1 MLERRE
7 VHVVEEVR
15 ESGAQLLQAVQKQVK
30 QIQTSS
36 LDLSFNEL
44 LDMYANGELMIDPDY
59 QRAFRWSPG
68 KESRFIESLILGMP
82 IPPVFVIELEDG
94 KYELIDGLQRL
105 SSYFHFRG
113 ELQLDAF
120 DRAIKKG
127 DELVLSDCDI
137 VSELNNLKHSTL
149 PSAMQ
154 IRLKRHFIRV
164 EVIRKESDQRLRY
177 HMFKRLNTG
186 GENLSEQEIRNCTV
200 RLLAGGNQFMK
211 FIIELSTTPDFLR
224 CTETLTDEARQQ
236 RFDQELVLRFLAFKN
251 RRARYTH
258 DVADFLTEFME
269 AVSDPVVG
277 LPFDYDAERDVF
289 LRTFRLLASTL
300 DDRAFGWV
308 NKAGNI
314 VRGFAVYHFESFTLG
329 VQPFLDRIHLQ
340 DEAEVTRIRDVLEAI
355 KRHRDFM
362 EITSGGGRNSKGA
375 LDKRVGF
382 VEDNLRKALL

>member
-1 MLERRE
+1 MAEDNKE
-7 VHVVEEVR
+7 T
-15 ESGAQLLQAVQKQVK
+15 GAQLLQAVQKQVK

-44 LDMYANGELMIDPDY
+44 LDMYASKELIIDPDY

-113 ELQLDAF
+113 ALEIEAF
-120 DRAIKKG
+120 DRAVKKG
-127 DELVLSDCDI
+127 EELVLADCDI
-137 VSELNNLKHSTL
+137 VSELNDLTHSTL
-149 PSAMQ
+149 PPAMQ

-200 RLLAGGNQFMK
+200 RMLGNGNQFMK
-211 FIIELSTTPDFLR
+211 FIIDLSRNEDFLT
-224 CTETLTDEARQQ
+224 CTENLTDEARQQ
-236 RFDQELVLRFLAFKN
+236 RFDQELVLRFFAFRN
-251 RRARYTH
+251 RREKYTH

-269 AVSDPVVG
+269 AVSDP
-277 LPFDYDAERDVF
+277 LIDLQFDYEAQRDVF
-289 LRTFRLLASTL
+289 NKTFKALATTL

-308 NKAGNI
+308 NKGGNI
-314 VRGFAVYHFESFTLG
+314 VRGFAVYHFEAFTLG
-329 VQPFLDRIHLQ
+329 IQPFLGAINPADPANVARLK
-340 DEAEVTRIRDVLEAI
+340 DTFEAVKKD
-355 KRHRDFM
+355 KRFI

-375 LDKRVGF
+375 LDRRVGF
-382 VEDNLRKALL
+382 VEQAVREAFA

>member
-1 MLERRE
+1 MAEETRE
-7 VHVVEEVR
+7 PGVR
-15 ESGAQLLQAVQKQVK
+15 LLQAVQKQVK

-44 LDMYANGELMIDPDY
+44 LDMYKTDELIIDPDY

-113 ELQLDAF
+113 ALELEAF
-120 DRAIKKG
+120 DRTIPEG
-127 DELVLSDCDI
+127 EELVLSDCDI
-137 VSELNNLKHSTL
+137 VSELNGLRHSSL

-164 EVIRKESDQRLRY
+164 EVIRKESDERLRY

-200 RLLAGGNQFMK
+200 RLLGGGDQFMR
-211 FIIELSTTPDFLR
+211 FIIELSHSPDFLV
-224 CTETLTDEARQQ
+224 CTQNITEESRQL
-236 RFDQELVLRFLAFKN
+236 RFDQELVLRFFAFKN
-251 RRARYTH
+251 QRAKYRH

-269 AVSDPVVG
+269 AVLDPAVH
-277 LPFDYDAERDVF
+277 LPFDYEAERQVF
-289 LRTFRLLASTL
+289 VRTFEVLAATL
-300 DDRAFGWV
+300 EDKAFGWV
-308 NKAGNI
+308 NRAGNI
-314 VRGFAVYHFESFTLG
+314 VRGFAVYHFEAFTLG
-329 VQPFLDRIHLQ
+329 IQSILGGFDLRD
-340 DEAEVTRIRDVLEAI
+340 AEQVAALRTVLEGI
-355 KRHRDFM
+355 KRDPEFM
-362 EITSGGGRNSKGA
+362 AITTGGGRNSRGA
-375 LDKRVGF
+375 LDSRVGF
-382 VEDNLRKALL
+382 VEEKLEEEL

>member
-1 MLERRE
+1 MPDNNRE
-7 VHVVEEVR
+7 A
-15 ESGAQLLQAVQKQVK
+15 GAQLLQAVQKQVK

-44 LDMYANGELMIDPDY
+44 LDMYTNSELIIDPEY

-113 ELQLDAF
+113 ALTLEAF
-120 DRAIKKG
+120 DRVIPKG
-127 DELVLSDCDI
+127 EELTLSDCDI
-137 VSELNNLKHSTL
+137 VSELNGLTHSGL

-164 EVIRKESDQRLRY
+164 EVIRKDSDRRLRY

-200 RLLAGGNQFMK
+200 RLLEGGDQFMR
-211 FIIELSTTPDFLR
+211 FLIDLSRNASFLT
-224 CTETLTDEARQQ
+224 CTQNLTEEAKQQ
-236 RFDQELVLRFLAFKN
+236 RFDQELVLRFFAFKN
-251 RRARYTH
+251 LRERYTH

-269 AVSDPVVG
+269 AVSDPLVDQ
-277 LPFDYDAERDVF
+277 PFDYNAERNIF
-289 LRTFRLLASTL
+289 IRTFEILAAAL

-308 NKAGNI
+308 NRAGNI
-314 VRGFAVYHFESFTLG
+314 VRGFAVYHFEAFTLG
-329 VQPFLDRIHLQ
+329 IQPFLERIDINNLANADRLR
-340 DEAEVTRIRDVLEAI
+340 EALEGI
-355 KRHRDFM
+355 KRDRAFID
-362 EITSGGGRNSKGA
+362 ITSGGGRNSRGA
-375 LDKRVGF
+375 LDRRVGF
-382 VEDNLRKALL
+382 VEQKLREAL